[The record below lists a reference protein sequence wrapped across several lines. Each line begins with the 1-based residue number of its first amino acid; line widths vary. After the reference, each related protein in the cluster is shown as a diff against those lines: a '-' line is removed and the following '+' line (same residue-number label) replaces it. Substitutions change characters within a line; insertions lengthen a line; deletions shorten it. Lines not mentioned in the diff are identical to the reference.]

1 MHTIPT
7 PMASNEPEL
16 ITDHV
21 EFTEVPTAVMSQI
34 ASSPSPVLTMQLMAS
49 GDSAAMQ
56 IQEGVRDKL
65 WAPPEH
71 T

>member
-21 EFTEVPTAVMSQI
+21 EFTEVPTVVMSQI
-34 ASSPSPVLTMQLMAS
+34 ASSPSPVQTMQLMAS
-49 GDSAAMQ
+49 GDSAAVQ

-65 WAPPEH
+65 CAPPEH

>member
-1 MHTIPT
+1 M
-7 PMASNEPEL
+7 
-16 ITDHV
+16 
-21 EFTEVPTAVMSQI
+21 VMSQI
-34 ASSPSPVLTMQLMAS
+34 ASSPSPVLTVQLMAS
-49 GDSAAMQ
+49 WDSAVVQ